1 MYKRI
6 LVPLDGSARAERAI
20 PVAARIARALGGSV
34 TLLRVATAPVDTGKY
49 SSTSGYVEETA
60 DTDLTGA
67 TSYLENIAGSDE
79 LTGIKTEVKT
89 FIGAVAPAILSAS
102 QSLHANIIVMC
113 SHGYTGFKRWTLGSV
128 ADKVTRHSPI
138 PVFVL
143 REDGPLPA
151 TAEHQPVRALVAV
164 DGSSLSE
171 AVFEPAAYLAA
182 ALAEATSQQG
192 ALHLLR
198 VVDLPAS
205 GGKFKSDAHIDT
217 LQDEVFV
224 IDGSPL
230 SESALEPA
238 AQLITALAPTE
249 QRVIHLMRVVD
260 VPSSYGKF
268 RSSVDEHYD
277 AGVRAE
283 AKHEYEAYLDAVAK
297 RFTEGDLATYNLS
310 VATSVP
316 INMDVAE
323 AIVEAAE
330 EGEGAELSGY
340 DLIVMATHG
349 RGGVQRWVLGSVA
362 ERVLHASK
370 VPLMV
375 VHSFPV
381 KHEHHKESQIEAQHS
396 HAGV

>member
-20 PVAARIARALGGSV
+20 PVAARIARALGGSI

-67 TSYLENIAGSDE
+67 TSYLENITGSDE

-217 LQDEVFV
+217 GLK
-224 IDGSPL
+224 
-230 SESALEPA
+230 
-238 AQLITALAPTE
+238 E
-249 QRVIHLMRVVD
+249 QV
-260 VPSSYGKF
+260 
-268 RSSVDEHYD
+268 
-277 AGVRAE
+277 
-283 AKHEYEAYLDAVAK
+283 KHEDEAYLATLVHRLSED
-297 RFTEGDLATYNLS
+297 GDLAHLDLS
-310 VATSVP
+310 ITSSIETDP
-316 INMDVAE
+316 DIAE
-323 AIVEAAE
+323 AIVKKSEKDKFDFIA
-330 EGEGAELSGY
+330 
-340 DLIVMATHG
+340 IATHG
-349 RGGVQRWVLGSVA
+349 RGGVQKWALGSVA
-362 ERVLHASK
+362 GRVLHATTL
-370 VPLMV
+370 PLLIMRPQE
-375 VHSFPV
+375 VHATP
-381 KHEHHKESQIEAQHS
+381 
-396 HAGV
+396 

>member
-79 LTGIKTEVKT
+79 LAGIKTEVKT
-89 FIGAVAPAILSAS
+89 FTGAVAPTILSAS
-102 QSLHANIIVMC
+102 QSFHANLIIMC
-113 SHGYTGFKRWTLGSV
+113 SHGYTGFKRWALGSV

-143 REDGPLPA
+143 REGGPLPA
-151 TAEHQPVRALVAV
+151 TAEHKPVRALVAV

-198 VVDLPAS
+198 VVDLPVS

-217 LQDEVFV
+217 GLK
-224 IDGSPL
+224 
-230 SESALEPA
+230 
-238 AQLITALAPTE
+238 E
-249 QRVIHLMRVVD
+249 QV
-260 VPSSYGKF
+260 
-268 RSSVDEHYD
+268 
-277 AGVRAE
+277 
-283 AKHEYEAYLDAVAK
+283 KHEDEEYLATLEH
-297 RFTEGDLATYNLS
+297 RLGENGDLAHLDL
-310 VATSVP
+310 AITSSIEADP
-316 INMDVAE
+316 DIAE
-323 AIVEAAE
+323 AIVKKAE
-330 EGEGAELSGY
+330 QDAF
-340 DLIVMATHG
+340 DFIAIATHG
-349 RGGVQRWVLGSVA
+349 RGGVQKWAMGSVA
-362 ERVLHASK
+362 GRVLHATTL
-370 VPLMV
+370 PLLIMR
-375 VHSFPV
+375 P
-381 KHEHHKESQIEAQHS
+381 QDI
-396 HAGV
+396 HATPEWEKK

>member
-89 FIGAVAPAILSAS
+89 LIGAVAPAILSAS

-128 ADKVTRHSPI
+128 ADKVTRHSPV

-217 LQDEVFV
+217 GLKEQVKHEDEVYLATLV
-224 IDGSPL
+224 HRL
-230 SESALEPA
+230 SE
-238 AQLITALAPTE
+238 
-249 QRVIHLMRVVD
+249 D
-260 VPSSYGKF
+260 
-268 RSSVDEHYD
+268 
-277 AGVRAE
+277 
-283 AKHEYEAYLDAVAK
+283 
-297 RFTEGDLATYNLS
+297 GDLAHLDLS
-310 VATSVP
+310 ITSSIEADP
-316 INMDVAE
+316 DIAE
-323 AIVEAAE
+323 AIVKKSEKDKFDFIA
-330 EGEGAELSGY
+330 
-340 DLIVMATHG
+340 IATHG
-349 RGGVQRWVLGSVA
+349 RGGVQKWALGSVA
-362 ERVLHASK
+362 GRVLHATTL
-370 VPLMV
+370 PLLIMRPQEV
-375 VHSFPV
+375 QAAP
-381 KHEHHKESQIEAQHS
+381 
-396 HAGV
+396 